1 MNLKRFLFLIIVLLC
16 PFFLAYGQNV
26 TFYEQYNGRYD
37 FTFVGNT
44 MNLAENNSIFDYV
57 TTNSSTAS
65 LNLPAGN
72 QIEKAYLYWAG
83 SGDGDFEVNLND
95 VAITPDRTFSCVKTF
110 SGSAFTYFSAFKD
123 VTAQI
128 LATGNAD
135 YTLSD
140 LDISDF
146 EAHHLTRR
154 TNFAGWALFI
164 LYKNPAL
171 PLNQITIYDGLQ
183 GVPDDLVISLNSLN
197 VLDNNNSKVGFIAW
211 EGDALLPTEQF
222 EFNGIA
228 LSNSLNPINNV
239 FNGTDTVSGSD
250 TLYNMDMDI
259 YDLDNYIQVGDT
271 TAEVKLSSTQDFIMI
286 NTVVVKLNSQLPDG
300 TVTIDSVYK
309 ECDSKTITVGYTVAD
324 YNATNPLTA
333 NTPVSIYSNGSY
345 LQTVYTPAAVPVDG
359 TLALEVTLHLPASTP
374 TDFELTFVVDDL
386 GTGTGIV
393 PELIENNNSAV
404 HTESLW
410 YSPTFNTL
418 SLLTTCNEGYTK
430 GTFDFSSYE
439 ALVKQ
444 DPSDTVGFYT
454 TLEDAVTN
462 ENPILNTSA
471 YVATT
476 TPAQVFVRISNAH
489 CFSVTSF
496 LLTTRNCPPTVY
508 NYISA
513 NDDGT
518 NDEFTIAGL
527 ETIFLN
533 YKIEIYN
540 RWGRLLWTGNRY
552 TGNWKGYVQDG
563 IESTKATDGTYYY
576 LIYLNDPDYSEPLKG
591 FLYLNH

>member
-1 MNLKRFLFLIIVLLC
+1 VILKRHLSLLIVFLS
-16 PFFLAYGQNV
+16 PFFLAYGQDV

-37 FTFVGNT
+37 FTFIGNT

-57 TTNSSTAS
+57 TTTSSTAT
-65 LNLPAGN
+65 LNLSDGN

-83 SGDGDFEVNLND
+83 CGDGDFEVNLND
-95 VAITPDRTFSCVKTF
+95 EPITPDRTFSCVKVF
-110 SGSAFTYFSAFKD
+110 SGLEFTYFSAFKD
-123 VTAQI
+123 VTSQI
-128 LATGNAD
+128 LATGNGD
-135 YTLSD
+135 YTLSE

-146 EAHHLTRR
+146 EDYHLNRR
-154 TNFAGWALFI
+154 TNFAGWSLLI
-164 LYKNPAL
+164 LYKNPTL

-183 GVPDDLVISLNSLN
+183 GVPDDLVINLNSLN

-211 EGDALLPTEQF
+211 EGDASLATERF

-228 LSNSLNPINNV
+228 LSNSLNPVNNV
-239 FNGTDTVSGSD
+239 FNGTDSVSGSN
-250 TLYNMDMDI
+250 TLYNMDMDV
-259 YDLDNYIQVGDT
+259 YDLQNYIQVGDT
-271 TAEVKLSSTQDFIMI
+271 TAEVKLSSSQDFIMI

-309 ECDSKTITVGYTVAD
+309 ECDSKTITVGYTIAD
-324 YNATNPLTA
+324 YNATNPLPA
-333 NTPVSIYSNGSY
+333 NTPVSIYLNGTY
-345 LQTVYTPAAVPVDG
+345 FQTVYTPAAVPVDG
-359 TLALEVTLHLPASTP
+359 ALAFEVTLHLPESTP
-374 TDFELTFVVDDL
+374 TDFELKFVVDDL
-386 GTGTGIV
+386 GAGAGIV
-393 PELIENNNSAV
+393 PELIENNNSYV
-404 HTESLW
+404 ITDSLW
-410 YSPTFNTL
+410 NSPTFNTL

-439 ALVKQ
+439 ASVKQ
-444 DPSDTVGFYT
+444 DPSDAVGFFA

-462 ENPILNTSA
+462 VNPILNTSA

-476 TPAQVFVRISNAH
+476 TPAQVFVRLTNEH

-508 NYISA
+508 NFISA
-513 NDDGT
+513 NNDGR
-518 NDEFTIAGL
+518 NDEFTIDGL
-527 ETIFLN
+527 DTIFLN

-540 RWGRLLWTGNRY
+540 RWGRLIWTGNRY
-552 TGNWKGYVQDG
+552 TGHWKGYVQDG
-563 IESTKATDGTYYY
+563 IEGTEATDGTYFY

>member
-1 MNLKRFLFLIIVLLC
+1 M
-16 PFFLAYGQNV
+16 AYGQDV
-26 TFYEQYNGRYD
+26 TFYEQFNGRYD

-57 TTNSSTAS
+57 TTTSSTATLYLS
-65 LNLPAGN
+65 ADN

-83 SGDGDFEVNLND
+83 CGDGDFEVNLND
-95 VAITPDRTFSCVKTF
+95 EPITPDRTFSCVKF
-110 SGSAFTYFSAFKD
+110 LSGLEFTYFSAFKD
-123 VTAQI
+123 VTSQI
-128 LATGNAD
+128 LATGNGD

-146 EAHHLTRR
+146 EDHHLLRR
-154 TNFAGWALFI
+154 TNFAGWALLI
-164 LYKNPAL
+164 LYKNPSL
-171 PLNQITIYDGLQ
+171 PLNQINIYDGLQ
-183 GVPDDLVISLNSLN
+183 GVPDDLVITLNSLN
-197 VLDNNNSKVGFIAW
+197 VLDNNNSKVGFVAW
-211 EGDALLPTEQF
+211 EGDASLATERF

-228 LSNSLNPINNV
+228 LSNDLNPINNV
-239 FNGTDTVSGSD
+239 FNGTDSVSGSN

-259 YDLDNYIQVGDT
+259 YDIQNYIQVGDT
-271 TAEVKLSSTQDFIMI
+271 TAEVKLSSSQDFIMI

-324 YNATNPLTA
+324 YNATNPLPA
-333 NTPVSIYSNGSY
+333 NTPVSIYINGNY
-345 LQTVYTPAAVPVDG
+345 FQTIYTTASVPIDG
-359 TLALEVTLHLPASTP
+359 TLALEVTLHLPSSTP
-374 TDFELTFVVDDL
+374 TDFELKFVVDDL
-386 GTGTGIV
+386 GTGTGMV
-393 PELIENNNSAV
+393 TELIENNNSYV
-404 HTESLW
+404 VTDSFW
-410 YSPTFNTL
+410 NSPTFNSL
-418 SLLTTCNEGYTK
+418 SPLTTCNEGYTK

-439 ALVKQ
+439 AIVKQ
-444 DPSDTVGFYT
+444 DASDAVGFYAS
-454 TLEDAVTN
+454 LEDAVTN
-462 ENPILNTSA
+462 ENPIMDTSA

-476 TPAQVFVRISNAH
+476 TPAQVFVRLTNDH

-496 LLTTRNCPPTVY
+496 LLTTTNCPPTVY

-513 NDDGT
+513 NNDGK
-518 NDEFTIAGL
+518 NDEFTIDGL

-540 RWGRLLWTGNRY
+540 RWGTLIWTGNRY

-576 LIYLNDPDYSEPLKG
+576 LIFLNDPDYSEPLKG

>member
-1 MNLKRFLFLIIVLLC
+1 M
-16 PFFLAYGQNV
+16 AYGQDV
-26 TFYEQYNGRYD
+26 TFYEQFNGRYD

-57 TTNSSTAS
+57 TTTSSTATLYLS
-65 LNLPAGN
+65 ADN

-83 SGDGDFEVNLND
+83 CGDGDFEVNLND
-95 VAITPDRTFSCVKTF
+95 EPITPDRTFSCVKF
-110 SGSAFTYFSAFKD
+110 LSGLEFTYFSAFKD
-123 VTAQI
+123 VTSQI
-128 LATGNAD
+128 LATGNGD

-146 EAHHLTRR
+146 EDHHLLRR
-154 TNFAGWALFI
+154 TNFAGWALLI
-164 LYKNPAL
+164 LYKNPSL
-171 PLNQITIYDGLQ
+171 PLNQINIYDGLQ
-183 GVPDDLVISLNSLN
+183 GVPDDLVITLNSLN
-197 VLDNNNSKVGFIAW
+197 VLDNNNSKVGFVAW
-211 EGDALLPTEQF
+211 EGDASLATERF

-228 LSNSLNPINNV
+228 LSNDLNPINNV
-239 FNGTDTVSGSD
+239 FNGTDSVSGSN

-259 YDLDNYIQVGDT
+259 YDIQNYIQVGDT
-271 TAEVKLSSTQDFIMI
+271 TAEVKLSSSQDFIMI

-324 YNATNPLTA
+324 YNATNPLPA
-333 NTPVSIYSNGSY
+333 NTPVSIYINGNY
-345 LQTVYTPAAVPVDG
+345 FQTIYTTASVPIDG

-374 TDFELTFVVDDL
+374 TDFELKFVVDDL
-386 GTGTGIV
+386 GTGTGMV
-393 PELIENNNSAV
+393 TELIENNNSYV
-404 HTESLW
+404 VTDSFW
-410 YSPTFNTL
+410 NSPTFNSL
-418 SLLTTCNEGYTK
+418 SPLTTCNEGYTK

-439 ALVKQ
+439 AIVKQ
-444 DPSDTVGFYT
+444 DASDTVGFYAS
-454 TLEDAVTN
+454 LEDAVTN
-462 ENPILNTSA
+462 ENPIIDTSA

-476 TPAQVFVRISNAH
+476 TPAQVFVRLTNDH

-496 LLTTRNCPPTVY
+496 LLTTTNCPPTVY

-513 NDDGT
+513 NNDGK
-518 NDEFTIAGL
+518 NDEFTIDGL

-540 RWGRLLWTGNRY
+540 RWGTLIWTGNRY

-576 LIYLNDPDYSEPLKG
+576 LIFLNDPDYSEPLKG